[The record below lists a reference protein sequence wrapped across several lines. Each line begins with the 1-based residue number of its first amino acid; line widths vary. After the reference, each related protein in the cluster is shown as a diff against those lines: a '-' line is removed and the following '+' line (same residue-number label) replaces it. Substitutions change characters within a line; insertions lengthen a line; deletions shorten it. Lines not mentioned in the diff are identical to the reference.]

1 MPSTSATYRVQIQD
15 VNSSISTVEID
26 IWGRKTTSWARIQF
40 ESDVLDQLWICKYCV
55 SCAEY
60 TKDFIHHLN
69 KNDEHSLDEARVNI
83 PLRNSPSFAKDFHC
97 HSGSRMNPKQ
107 KCNVW

>member
-15 VNSSISTVEID
+15 AYQQWKSIYGEEKQLPGLEYNSNQMFWISY
-26 IWGRKTTSWARIQF
+26 GS
-40 ESDVLDQLWICKYCV
+40 V